1 MSEVTRDEFD
11 RLQRQV
17 EKNTERLASGDADL
31 AVIKTELRQIVGK
44 LDKLD
49 SGVEALQQKPVK
61 RWESVSSTVIQ
72 WLVTALLAF
81 IAVKIGLN

>member
-49 SGVEALQQKPVK
+49 SGVEALQQKPAK

>member
-31 AVIKTELRQIVGK
+31 AVIKTELREIDTGK
-44 LDKLD
+44 TYHFDAD
-49 SGVEALQQKPVK
+49 GAAGSEWIEWTTGGGE
-61 RWESVSSTVIQ
+61 
-72 WLVTALLAF
+72 
-81 IAVKIGLN
+81 